1 MVQAILRKESGI
13 HLFMVVDES
22 KTGEM
27 FFCIKIIDPVSI
39 DSFAFDKIL
48 VTTIESRDAAL
59 EKILMSGI
67 SSSKVIIPDYR

>member
-1 MVQAILRKESGI
+1 
-13 HLFMVVDES
+13 
-22 KTGEM
+22 M
-27 FFCIKIIDPVSI
+27 FFGIKIIDSVNI
-39 DSFAFDKIL
+39 DSLAFDKIL